1 MGRTMSDAL
10 PFRRVDEMVAPLAAE
25 PPKAELGPSA
35 GIVKTPGIDD
45 ALEAFESEED
55 VVRSNQEL
63 LEGTPQTTEQTEQ
76 WRRLYGEIMNE
87 ANKRLRGRG
96 VMLLVAVPNP
106 NGLGC
111 VFAGSDLARVEA
123 AKNSGVY
130 LPGGEDYEVI
140 LTLPAAERVD
150 LRKAGREEFVRKFI
164 GVICDAVLEQKANY
178 DRRVG
183 MH

>member
-1 MGRTMSDAL
+1 MSETADTE
-10 PFRRVDEMVAPLAAE
+10 PAPPPAE
-25 PPKAELGPSA
+25 PVELGPVA
-35 GIVKTPGIDD
+35 GRIITPGIDD
-45 ALEAFESEED
+45 VLEAFESEED
-55 VVRSNQEL
+55 VVASNREL
-63 LEGTPQTTEQTEQ
+63 LEGTPQTVEQTEK

-111 VFAGSDLARVEA
+111 VFTGLDLARFDA
-123 AKNSGVY
+123 AKNTGIF
-130 LPGGEDYEVI
+130 LPGGEDYEVV
-140 LTLPAAERVD
+140 LTLPASERVD

-164 GVICDAVLEQKANY
+164 DVVCEAVLEKKAEY
-178 DRRVG
+178 ERKAG